1 MRHLI
6 SIIAAALLGM
16 VVQQETAYSQ
26 GFEKKTYNYNE
37 WAKGKFSEVV
47 TVRNPGT
54 WIFLGGIGPENE
66 GDGKILHKGDF
77 YAQCMYAWEK
87 IGKLLKLHGA
97 TFDDI
102 VKSTVYM
109 TDIRHF
115 PEWGKCRATAIK
127 GAQLPASTLL
137 NVSQLAWPDMMV
149 EIDVTAVI
157 GK

>member
-1 MRHLI
+1 MRRMI
-6 SIIAAALLGM
+6 VYCTAALVAMALS
-16 VVQQETAYSQ
+16 QAPAHAQ

-97 TFDDI
+97 SFNDI

-127 GAQLPASTLL
+127 DAELPASTLL

-157 GK
+157 AK